1 MPRRPKWLEQY
12 DRLLLALVLLFLVAY
27 PFIAP
32 ERGGGPLPQPPPPPG
47 GQGPEAVASRQEY
60 LFCTWNV
67 ENLFDDQDDPH
78 NHDTDEDWFA
88 RHPEMVR
95 EKVERLAHALLLQ
108 NEGRGPDIL
117 AIVEVENRRAVEL
130 LRDAINEKLPTEW
143 QYNGLVHRDNVSG
156 RRIEPAILTRLPVS
170 EDRTHSFGIRRILEA
185 RIVSRGAALHIL
197 ASHWTSRVRGETEG
211 KREAYADVLY
221 ETVADIV
228 RTNPAADVLLSG
240 DFNDEP
246 NDPSLIEHLHAI
258 GSVEQVRRELTQD
271 GPFHLLDL
279 AANLDPE
286 TQGTYFYN
294 GRWQVLD
301 HIVVSPGLLDPR
313 GWLVLPETL
322 QTENGPELRIGRT
335 RHPWRFGGP
344 TSQQP
349 RGTSDHFAL
358 TVRLRA
364 S

>member
-47 GQGPEAVASRQEY
+47 GQGPEAGASRQEY

-78 NHDTDEDWFA
+78 N
-88 RHPEMVR
+88 
-95 EKVERLAHALLLQ
+95 
-108 NEGRGPDIL
+108 EGHGPDIL